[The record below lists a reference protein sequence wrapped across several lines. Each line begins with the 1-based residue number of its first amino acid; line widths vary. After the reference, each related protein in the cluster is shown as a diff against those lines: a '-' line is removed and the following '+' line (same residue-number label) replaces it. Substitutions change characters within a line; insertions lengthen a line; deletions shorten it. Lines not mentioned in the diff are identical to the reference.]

1 MHLRHSDQLTAP
13 EMRQRRLHGALRQ
26 PARFGDIL
34 LRHRDARPIIAMR
47 VSGQHQIHKK
57 CRRLPIV
64 TNEVRHQR
72 IEDVW
77 LERNGHADLVVAII
91 AIVVLA
97 SLARHAARR
106 ESERSIALPVPFATP
121 AMIKRV
127 KFVSI
132 PVRDQDRALAFYTEK
147 LGFKVSTDAPMGP
160 GMRWIELRM
169 PRAETGVVLFT
180 APGQE
185 TWIGSF
191 MNISFETDDVHGTA
205 AELKAAGVEFVKE
218 PTTESWGTS
227 AIFLDSEGN
236 RFVLSTG

>member
-1 MHLRHSDQLTAP
+1 MRLHHSDQFTAP
-13 EMRQRRLHGALRQ
+13 EMRQRRLHCAFRQ

-34 LRHRDARPIIAMR
+34 LRHRHALPLNSVC

-64 TNEVRHQR
+64 TDKVGHQR
-72 IEDVW
+72 IKDVRF
-77 LERNGHADLVVAII
+77 ERNGHENLSMATI
-91 AIVVLA
+91 AIVLIA
-97 SLARHAARR
+97 SLARHGARR
-106 ESERSIALPVPFATP
+106 KSECSIARSVPISAP

-185 TWIGSF
+185 SWIGNF
-191 MNISFETDDVHGTA
+191 MNISFETDDVHGTL
-205 AELKAAGVEFVKE
+205 AELKAAGVKFVKE
-218 PTTESWGTS
+218 PTTESCGTS
-227 AIFLDSEGN
+227 AIFPDSEGN